1 MNIFSFQSKNLV
13 TGGIDVLET
22 VGKKAFD
29 FMEDHDPG
37 IHKSKEVLFDR
48 GDKPNLSQIL
58 KEAKESADY
67 QAEME
72 KESEEARKSHF
83 GFLFDE
89 FQGYWFIMISMN
101 TFVMFFND
109 YLVAGI

>member
-1 MNIFSFQSKNLV
+1 VKQLV
-13 TGGIDVLET
+13 SDL
-22 VGKKAFD
+22 
-29 FMEDHDPG
+29 
-37 IHKSKEVLFDR
+37 HKSKEVLFDR

-89 FQGYWFIMISMN
+89 FQGYI
-101 TFVMFFND
+101 TL
-109 YLVAGI
+109 YLLVEKT